1 MKKILLAMTILFL
14 FPLSLLATPWTPS
27 KVSVYTL
34 PNGFQLY
41 LLENRELP
49 ILEAKLFVQTG
60 SAYEEEKTE
69 GLADVTADL
78 LAMGGTASKTPAEL
92 DQWLDEKAIQLGGD
106 AGRELTQIT
115 VSSLAKEWESL
126 LSILQEVVT
135 APRWDK
141 DRFDLIIGRTKEGL
155 RREEDQ
161 PHVLAGRALRKMV
174 YGEKNPWGR
183 QPTVQSIGRI
193 SLKDVERFYKKYYHP
208 NRMLLAVAGDF
219 SKSKVKKWVEEHFGL
234 LKAHDAAAPDWQKIP
249 LDAKR
254 ETKRIKKKV
263 TQAFIE
269 AGHIGLERRSPDEY
283 AFALLQYILG
293 GEPFISR
300 LGVDIRSQSG
310 LAYSV
315 YSDWETNP
323 AGGMFSIHVQTRAD
337 AEKAVL
343 EKIDSHLEKM
353 TQEADVTPDEL
364 KIAKEAVLNKYIF
377 LFDSPFKVVFQQAT
391 FDLLGY
397 PKNYLEKYPENI
409 RKVTL
414 AEVQAAAKR
423 YLHPD
428 KLKIVVVSP

>member
-1 MKKILLAMTILFL
+1 MTILFL
-14 FPLSLLATPWTPS
+14 FPLSLLASPWTPP
-27 KVSVYTL
+27 KVSVYEL

-41 LLENRELP
+41 LLQNSELP
-49 ILEAKLFVQTG
+49 ILQAKLFVQTG
-60 SAYEEEKTE
+60 SAYEKEKTE
-69 GLADVTADL
+69 GLADVVADL
-78 LAMGGTASKTPAEL
+78 LAMGGTADKTPAEL
-92 DQWLDEKAIQLGGD
+92 DQWLDAKAIHLSGD

-126 LSILQEVVT
+126 FSILHEVVT

-155 RREEDQ
+155 RREKDHPQ
-161 PHVLAGRALRKMV
+161 ILAGRALRKMV

-183 QPTVQSIGRI
+183 QPTVKSIGRI
-193 SLKDVERFYKKYYHP
+193 RPADINGFYKKYYHP

-219 SKSKVKKWVEEHFGL
+219 SKPKVKKWVEGHFGL
-234 LKAHDAAAPDWQKIP
+234 LVPQDTAAPDWKKIP

-269 AGHIGLERRSPDEY
+269 AGHIGLERGSPDEY
-283 AFALLQYILG
+283 AFSLLQYILG
-293 GEPFISR
+293 GDPFISR

-315 YSDWETNP
+315 YSNWETNP
-323 AGGMFSIHVQTRAD
+323 AGGMFSIHVQTRSD

-343 EKIDSHLEKM
+343 EKIDFHLKRM
-353 TQEADVTPDEL
+353 AVEADVTGEEL
-364 KIAKEAVLNKYIF
+364 KIAKEALLNKYIF
-377 LFDSPFKVVFQQAT
+377 LFDSPFKVVFQKAT

-397 PKNYLEKYPENI
+397 PKDYLKKYPENI

-428 KLKIVVVSP
+428 NLKIVVVSP